1 MDLSAA
7 MLAAEDRQT
16 ARERG
21 LSSEL
26 LSAFTGVPEGA
37 MFGGQY
43 ADVDTAGLAEGRL
56 DRASQERIA
65 AANLA
70 QARAL
75 ADRDFTQLSAAEL
88 LNLKSQGIDPV
99 TGRYTPIIDPET
111 GLVDPY
117 GYLSPSE
124 AWEAQMA
131 EMQANKIPLTS
142 LASTLT
148 IPDPNNPTGPRI
160 SAIDD
165 SVIQKILADAE
176 MSQQP
181 LTDETFLLQLRSMGV
196 DAGIIAL
203 LLQMQATTP
212 MSMFLQGDQQSF
224 QAMEDILGQ
233 EIAVSNANQ
242 QGSPTVAPGGTGTIN
257 PDGQIVLA
265 EDPTTVIEKPP
276 DFDALPKDLQLETM
290 RAVAESLGIELHD
303 VITAWQWD

>member
-1 MDLSAA
+1 MDLGAA
-7 MLAAEDRQT
+7 MTAAEDRQT

-26 LSAFTGVPEGA
+26 LSPFTGVPEGA

-43 ADVDTAGLAEGRL
+43 ADVDTANIAQQGLN
-56 DRASQERIA
+56 RASQERIA

-70 QARAL
+70 QAKTL
-75 ADRDFTQLSAAEL
+75 ADRDFTEFSAAEL
-88 LNLKSQGIDPV
+88 LNLKSAG
-99 TGRYTPIIDPET
+99 IDPET
-111 GLVDPY
+111 GRYIPTDDPY
-117 GYLSPSE
+117 AYLSPSE

-160 SAIDD
+160 SAIDA

-224 QAMEDILGQ
+224 QAMEDALGQ
-233 EIAVSNANQ
+233 EIAVSNAKQ
-242 QGSPTVAPGGTGTIN
+242 QGDPTVAPGGTGTIN
-257 PDGQIVLA
+257 ADGQIVLA
-265 EDPTTVIEKPP
+265 ADPTAVIEKPP
-276 DFDALPKDLQLETM
+276 DFDALPKDLQLDTM
-290 RAVAESLGIELHD
+290 RAVAESLGIDLHD